1 MEKQMFNNSHILAW
15 LQYYAENTDIDL
27 QKIKILDITRKNRN
41 LIPTVESN
49 EAVLVFTEAGHQDIF
64 YRMWNA
70 GLGDCVVW
78 YNEGSEPS
86 GAILTNKLCDMINRG
101 INASAAMLIL
111 NSNARTT
118 YKVGMENSRF
128 SRGSIR
134 YVGSEIRAVILN
146 KMHISLRDTVCV
158 VSGASIA
165 VESAIIAAEGEVIA
179 VEYSA
184 SDRRTLEENVDRFG
198 LGNVTIID
206 HIDDRT
212 MEGLPVPSIAMLVA
226 SASMEQEIQCLLR
239 VNPHMEFVIYT
250 LDFRCAA
257 SIPTLFEQYGIG
269 GTEVI
274 QMAVSRLSPKNTFVD
289 EPAPWLISGKA

>member
-212 MEGLPVPSIAMLVA
+212 MEGFPVPSIAMLVA

-257 SIPTLFEQYGIG
+257 SIPALFEQYGIG
-269 GTEVI
+269 ETEVI

>member
-1 MEKQMFNNSHILAW
+1 MAQMFNNAQILAW

-27 QKIKILDITRKNRN
+27 QKIKILDITGKNKN

-49 EAVLVFTEAGHQDIF
+49 EAVLVFTEAGHPDIF

-70 GLGDCVVW
+70 GLGECVVW

-86 GAILTNKLCDMINRG
+86 GPIRTNHLRDMINRG

-111 NSNARTT
+111 NHNARTT
-118 YKVGMENSRF
+118 YRVGMENNRF

-146 KMHISLRDTVCV
+146 KMHLSLRDTVCV
-158 VSGASIA
+158 ASGASIV
-165 VESAIIAAEGEVIA
+165 VESAMIAAEGEVIA

-184 SDRRTLEENVDRFG
+184 SDRRTLEENIDRFG
-198 LGNVTIID
+198 LGNVTVLD
-206 HIDDRT
+206 HIDDST
-212 MEGLPVPSIAMLVA
+212 MSQLPVPSLAMLVA
-226 SASMEQEIQCLLR
+226 SASLEQELQCLLKR
-239 VNPHMEFVIYT
+239 NPHMEFVIYT

-257 SIPTLFEQYGIG
+257 ALPALFEQYGIG
-269 GTEVI
+269 ETEVI
-274 QMAVSRLSPKNTFVD
+274 QLAVSRLSPKNTFVD
-289 EPAPWLISGKA
+289 EPAPWIISGKA